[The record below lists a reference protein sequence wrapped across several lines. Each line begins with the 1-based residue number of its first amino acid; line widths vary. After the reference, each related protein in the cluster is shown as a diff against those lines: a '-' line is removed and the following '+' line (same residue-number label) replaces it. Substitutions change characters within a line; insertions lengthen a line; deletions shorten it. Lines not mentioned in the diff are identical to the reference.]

1 MGEEEEG
8 SALVR
13 PVLNRVLGQAHL
25 LAGRHDAAR
34 EALELAVA
42 DASRFEH
49 RYEEALA
56 LDALSRLDGPLS
68 EEAALAQRDRLFDQ
82 LGIVALPAGFTT
94 PSASGRSPAS
104 RPS

>member
-25 LAGRHDAAR
+25 LAGRPDAAR

-56 LDALSRLDGPLS
+56 LDALSRLDGPPS
-68 EEAALAQRDRLFDQ
+68 EEAALARDRLFDQ